1 MSLTS
6 TMAIAGMQAMQAKI
20 EGAKVSLTGVTRASR
35 QVGEALT
42 AVMGPGLSALK
53 VSTKVSSRAG
63 IEEIVRE
70 SMVDTLGRIEDPR
83 SRDLWTNNITDCV
96 QECLDM
102 LVRDMSNCAE
112 QVLRSQGGRRK
123 ALRAIEVGLSEIESQ
138 VDESLE
144 VAKSTVQMSQG
155 TARGRLA
162 IARTEAQQ
170 SFRDLYSHLSEWK
183 EMEGGID
190 NNIREVGERSVNF
203 GTSTIDELMS
213 RDSRFTDLKKD
224 LVEEKARQK
233 RDMLKKLRE
242 R

>member
-1 MSLTS
+1 
-6 TMAIAGMQAMQAKI
+6 MAIAGMQAMQAKI
-20 EGAKVSLTGVTRASR
+20 EGAKVSLTGLTPASR

-83 SRDLWTNNITDCV
+83 SRDLWTNNIADCV

-102 LVRDMSNCAE
+102 LVRDMYNCAE

-170 SFRDLYSHLSEWK
+170 SF
-183 EMEGGID
+183 
-190 NNIREVGERSVNF
+190 
-203 GTSTIDELMS
+203 
-213 RDSRFTDLKKD
+213 
-224 LVEEKARQK
+224 
-233 RDMLKKLRE
+233 
-242 R
+242 